1 MGTPITRQETMAS
14 DSHSNVAS
22 YSPILETSRIFSAL
36 CEESERLHL
45 PPEVLANKDWVS
57 FSTSHNEIYFPI
69 PFKETET
76 LAALKGIEGSV
87 AAAIADLRFGC
98 GAQPRGVQVSLES
111 ATAFGCQAYMA
122 KIDGLSKLD
131 PAVKSRLKDTDL
143 LAAQSNGYRRM
154 SANLYKTK
162 TPAKFYHIHGSL
174 EATATLNMIG
184 LEGHRPDLTDYEE
197 IIKIIEGQVQKFTV
211 SELEEMNKE
220 YRQAGVPALKYEEF
234 KKTPH
239 GALNVEEPP
248 WKVTKLQGDV
258 PPTAFPATQRGSEKI
273 LEGVKVLEMCRIIAG
288 PTIARILAEYGAD
301 VLKITSPHLSDVPFF
316 QVDGNMGKHAAD
328 LDLKTEVG
336 RREFEKLL
344 DDVDV
349 IVDGYR
355 PGALEKLGYGPQAM
369 AVLAEKRGKGIVY
382 VNENCF
388 GYEGEWAGRAGWQ
401 QIADCV
407 TGIAWAQGQ
416 FMGLSTPVVPPFPI
430 SDYGT
435 GCMGA
440 IAALTGLYHR
450 AKSGGSYH
458 GKTSLLHYDLL
469 LFAMGQ
475 YSTAVQEQLRAAQP
489 PGFFKLRH
497 CDSVDRIS
505 STVLKGMQKR
515 FPHLYTPAGS
525 SPEEGHLPLTERWFS
540 HAYNADIEV
549 VRPVSVVEGVDNQFV
564 RASRPN
570 GADQATWND
579 FHVNGEGEGDV
590 RKS

>member
-1 MGTPITRQETMAS
+1 MANES
-14 DSHSNVAS
+14 SNGS
-22 YSPILETSRIFSAL
+22 PYSPVLETSRIFSSL
-36 CEESERLHL
+36 CDQSERLSL
-45 PPEVLANKDWVS
+45 PEEVLANKNRVS
-57 FSTSHNEIYFPI
+57 FSSSHNEIYFPI

-76 LAALKGIEGSV
+76 LAALKGVEGSV
-87 AAAIADLRFGC
+87 AAALADLRFGST
-98 GAQPRGVQVSLES
+98 GEARSVQVSLEA

-131 PAVKSRLKDTDL
+131 PNVKSKLKDTDL

-162 TPAKFYHIHGSL
+162 NPLEFYHIHGSL
-174 EATATLNMIG
+174 EATTTLNMIG

-197 IIKIIEGQVQKFTV
+197 IIKVIEAHVQKYTV
-211 SELEEMNKE
+211 SELEAMNLE
-220 YRQAGVPALKYEEF
+220 RRQAGVPALKYEDF
-234 KKTPH
+234 IKTPH
-239 GALNVEEPP
+239 GALNVQEPP
-248 WKVTKLQGDV
+248 WKVTKLQGDIA
-258 PPTAFPATQRGSEKI
+258 PTSFPAARPGSKKI

-288 PTIARILAEYGAD
+288 PTVTRILAEYGAD
-301 VLKITSPHLSDVPFF
+301 VLKITSPNLSDVPFF

-328 LDLKTEVG
+328 LDLKTEAG
-336 RREFEKLL
+336 RAEFEKLL
-344 DDVDV
+344 ADVDV

-355 PGALEKLGYGPQAM
+355 PGALEKLGYGPKAM
-369 AVLAEKRGKGIVY
+369 AALAEKRGKGIVY

-407 TGIAWAQGQ
+407 TGVAWAQGK
-416 FMGLSTPVVPPFPI
+416 FMGLDTPAVPPFPI

-450 AKSGGSYH
+450 AKTGGSYH
-458 GKTSLLHYDLL
+458 GMASLMHYDLL
-469 LFAMGQ
+469 LFAVGQ
-475 YSTAVQEQLRAAQP
+475 YSADVQEKLRAAQP
-489 PGFFKLRH
+489 AEFFQLRH

-515 FPHLYTPAGS
+515 FPHLYIDAGLGS
-525 SPEEGHLPLTERWFS
+525 EGRQSLTESWFS
-540 HAYNADIEV
+540 KAYGTDIEV
-549 VRPVSVVEGVDNQFV
+549 VKPIAAVQGVDNQFG

-570 GADQATWND
+570 GSDRATWED
-579 FHVNGEGEGDV
+579 FRAEEGDV
-590 RKS
+590 KKC

>member
-1 MGTPITRQETMAS
+1 MTDQFAPNTTR
-14 DSHSNVAS
+14 
-22 YSPILETSRIFSAL
+22 YSPVLETSRIFSYL
-36 CEESERLHL
+36 CDQSERLSL
-45 PPEVLANKDWVS
+45 PAEVLENKDQVS
-57 FSTSHNEIYFPI
+57 FSSSHNEIYFPI

-87 AAAIADLRFGC
+87 ASAIADLRFGR
-98 GAQPRGVQVSLES
+98 GAQPRSVQVSLEG

-131 PAVKSRLKDTDL
+131 PNVKARLKDTDL

-162 TPAKFYHIHGSL
+162 VPDEFYHIHGSL
-174 EATATLNMIG
+174 EATQTLNMIG

-197 IIKIIEGQVQKFTV
+197 IIKVIEAQVQQYSV
-211 SELEEMNKE
+211 PELEAMNKE
-220 YRQAGVPALKYEEF
+220 RKQAGVPALKHADF
-234 KKTPH
+234 IKTPH
-239 GALNVEEPP
+239 GKLNVQEPP
-248 WKVTKLQGDV
+248 WKVTRLKGDV
-258 PPTAFPATQRGSEKI
+258 PPTPFPATNTGSK
-273 LEGVKVLEMCRIIAG
+273 KVLEGLKVLELCRIIAG
-288 PTIARILAEYGAD
+288 PTVTRILAEYGAD
-301 VLKITSPHLSDVPFF
+301 VLKITSPNLSDVPFF

-328 LDLKTEVG
+328 LDLKTESG
-336 RREFEKLL
+336 REQFEKLL
-344 DDVDV
+344 AEVDV
-349 IVDGYR
+349 VVDGYR
-355 PGALEKLGYGPQAM
+355 PGALEKLGYGPKHLAS
-369 AVLAEKRGKGIVY
+369 LAEKRGKGIVY

-450 AKSGGSYH
+450 ATVGGSYH
-458 GKTSLLHYDLL
+458 GKASLMHYDLL
-469 LFAMGQ
+469 LFAVGQ
-475 YSTAVQEQLRAAQP
+475 YSDDVQAKLRSVQP
-489 PGFFKLRH
+489 AEFFKLRH

-505 STVLKGMQKR
+505 STVLKGMHER
-515 FPHLYTPAGS
+515 FPHLYIGAGVQS
-525 SPEEGHLPLTERWFS
+525 EECQPLTEKWFS
-540 HAYNADIEV
+540 NAYDAEIEV
-549 VRPVSVVEGVDNQFV
+549 VKSVAIIDGVDNQFS

-570 GADQATWND
+570 GSDRANWED
-579 FHVNGEGEGDV
+579 FRSQEEGEGDN
-590 RKS
+590 RRC